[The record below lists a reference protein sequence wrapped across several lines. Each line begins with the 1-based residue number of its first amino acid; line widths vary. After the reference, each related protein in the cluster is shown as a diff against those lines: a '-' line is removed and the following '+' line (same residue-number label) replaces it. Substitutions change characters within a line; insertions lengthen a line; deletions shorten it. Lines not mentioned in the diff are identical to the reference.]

1 MPKTCVLSLYYF
13 NKPKKGPLSDLLD
26 QDGKDSN
33 WDSFSTCYFFCWGN
47 INHGWAW
54 DPAWKYKRAQRQN
67 FGALDLL
74 RSESERETPSA
85 TLETLTLAKFQG
97 QHCLGSD
104 PQNQDVIAKKRSRLE
119 DPHLKPVR
127 GIHKHWNIWFDSSPD
142 LEPIVVATSK
152 ILSFE
157 TKECWC
163 RVKGESPCL
172 RAILSCPVVERRVSA
187 PALSSHKESGF

>member
-1 MPKTCVLSLYYF
+1 MPKSCALSLYYF
-13 NKPKKGPLSDLLD
+13 HKPKKGPLSDLLD

-97 QHCLGSD
+97 QHCLGAD
-104 PQNQDVIAKKRSRLE
+104 PQNQDVICQQAQPAWRPPSETCQGNSWALE
-119 DPHLKPVR
+119 YM
-127 GIHKHWNIWFDSSPD
+127 IWFIPWPRTYCGGHFQDIIFWNEGVLMPSQRWKSLP
-142 LEPIVVATSK
+142 
-152 ILSFE
+152 
-157 TKECWC
+157 
-163 RVKGESPCL
+163 
-172 RAILSCPVVERRVSA
+172 
-187 PALSSHKESGF
+187 